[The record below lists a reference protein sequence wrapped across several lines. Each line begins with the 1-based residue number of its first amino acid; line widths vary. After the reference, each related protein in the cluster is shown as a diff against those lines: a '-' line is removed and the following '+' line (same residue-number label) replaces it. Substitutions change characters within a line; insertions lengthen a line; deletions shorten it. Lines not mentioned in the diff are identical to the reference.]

1 MVGAMGT
8 RRLSTTVVPREKWS
22 LKSLFYPQ
30 FDSSTI
36 ENKYILSYLKKIY
49 PSSHRLLVIILIS
62 HALINS
68 IGIFLFNSPS
78 KKSKII
84 HLTLLT
90 ISICLNTLSLIII
103 NRLRNK
109 ILSNIIS
116 FICLCP
122 LGILSCFYPS
132 ECHIYL
138 LIILIYTLANFSLF
152 LSILISILITII
164 ITVLTLETKMC
175 LILLLL
181 TNIIGIYLNRLL
193 DITMRSAYNQLCKSK
208 FYLKIKFSYKIKIFK
223 NRCKCSWFIIKR
235 TYINLKND

>member
-8 RRLSTTVVPREKWS
+8 RRLSTNVVPREKWS
-22 LKSLFYPQ
+22 LKNLFYPQ

-36 ENKYILSYLKKIY
+36 EKKYILSYLKTIY

-62 HALINS
+62 HALINL
-68 IGIFLFNSPS
+68 IEVLLLNSLPKQS
-78 KKSKII
+78 KVF
-84 HLTLLT
+84 HLSLLA
-90 ISICLNTLSLIII
+90 ISICLNILSLIII
-103 NRLRNK
+103 NRLRIH

-122 LGILSCFYPS
+122 LAILSCLYPL

-138 LIILIYTLANFSLF
+138 LIILIYTLANFSLL

-164 ITVLTLETKMC
+164 VLVLTLNIKMR
-175 LILLLL
+175 LVLLLIS
-181 TNIIGIYLNRLL
+181 NIIGIYLNRLL

-208 FYLKIKFSYKIKIFK
+208 FISMKNLFFCIK
-223 NRCKCSWFIIKR
+223 
-235 TYINLKND
+235 